1 MGWGLVKGHLFDPH
15 KMFRSSTSD
24 RPFFKRYNKEK
35 KFDFIAFSL
44 SSGFA
49 PDMRVGYGSVRVGAS
64 WKLSG
69 RLGSSKHKLLSAILD
84 IEYVSGSSAN
94 SQSITKHLT
103 WVITNI
109 SVHDL
114 LETLKLYVSRFKRR
128 LDGGPIQGRSG
139 YAGKIKNLIYWRN

>member
-1 MGWGLVKGHLFDPH
+1 MGRGLVKGHLFDPY

-44 SSGFA
+44 SSGLA
-49 PDMRVGYGSVRVGAS
+49 PDIMRVGYGWVRVGAS

-69 RLGSSKHKLLSAILD
+69 RLGSSKHKPLSAILD

-94 SQSITKHLT
+94 SLSFTKHLT
-103 WVITNI
+103 
-109 SVHDL
+109 
-114 LETLKLYVSRFKRR
+114 
-128 LDGGPIQGRSG
+128 
-139 YAGKIKNLIYWRN
+139 